1 METVVLVIALWLILV
16 GIYGALSLLS
26 GAPKALPARA
36 QRRPKAAAQARAS
49 VPHVEPY
56 GAPYNM
62 EQDTPKAILSEVDL
76 LRAQVRHLRSEIFA
90 MAEKPQVE
98 VGSSANKPKRYRGQP
113 ELPRPLRRHLRET
126 RGVRTA

>member
-26 GAPKALPARA
+26 SAPDGLQPRA
-36 QRRPKAAAQARAS
+36 QRRPKAAQVRPSA
-49 VPHVEPY
+49 PHVERY
-56 GAPYNM
+56 GAPFNI
-62 EQDTPKAILSEVDL
+62 EQDAPNAILSEVDL

-90 MAEKPQVE
+90 MADKPQLDVE
-98 VGSSANKPKRYRGQP
+98 PAGKPKRYRGQND
-113 ELPRPLRRHLRET
+113 LPRPLRRHLRET

>member
-26 GAPKALPARA
+26 SAPGTSQPRA
-36 QRRPKAAAQARAS
+36 QRRPKAAQTRAS
-49 VPHVEPY
+49 APHVEPY
-56 GAPYNM
+56 GAPYNL
-62 EQDTPKAILSEVDL
+62 EQDAPSAILSEVDL

-90 MAEKPQVE
+90 MADKPQVD
-98 VGSSANKPKRYRGQP
+98 VGSAGKPKRSRGQND
-113 ELPRPLRRHLRET
+113 LPRPLRRHLRET